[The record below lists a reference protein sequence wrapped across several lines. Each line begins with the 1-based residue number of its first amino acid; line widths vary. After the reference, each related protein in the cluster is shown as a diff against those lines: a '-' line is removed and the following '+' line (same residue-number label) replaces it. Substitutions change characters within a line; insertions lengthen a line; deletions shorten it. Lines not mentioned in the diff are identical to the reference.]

1 MRSYLDMVDYVLK
14 NGQLKDNRTGIK
26 TLSVSGY
33 MFRHNM
39 SEGFPLLTSK
49 KIKPENVFS
58 ELEFFIKGITS
69 KKWLQERNNHI
80 WDEWCSPEII
90 PYSTDP
96 EVQEK
101 MREED
106 YLGPIYGSQWR
117 NFNGDGYD
125 QLKNLI
131 DTIKTNPESRR
142 MIVSAWNPA
151 KLDKMALPPCHVMF
165 QILINTTTKKMD
177 LIWYQRSCDLMLGI
191 PYNIA
196 SYACLLC
203 LIAKETGYTP
213 NELIGSFADLHIYE
227 NHIEKAKIQLQ
238 RPTHPLPQIEF
249 ENFTSIFDWKY
260 EDTKILNY
268 EHEGF
273 IKFPVAV

>member
-1 MRSYLDMVDYVLK
+1 
-14 NGQLKDNRTGIK
+14 
-26 TLSVSGY
+26 
-33 MFRHNM
+33 
-39 SEGFPLLTSK
+39 
-49 KIKPENVFS
+49 
-58 ELEFFIKGITS
+58 
-69 KKWLQERNNHI
+69 
-80 WDEWCSPEII
+80 
-90 PYSTDP
+90 
-96 EVQEK
+96 
-101 MREED
+101 
-106 YLGPIYGSQWR
+106 
-117 NFNGDGYD
+117 
-125 QLKNLI
+125 
-131 DTIKTNPESRR
+131 
-142 MIVSAWNPA
+142 
-151 KLDKMALPPCHVMF
+151 
-165 QILINTTTKKMD
+165 
-177 LIWYQRSCDLMLGI
+177 MLGI

-273 IKFPVAV
+273 IKFPVTV